1 MARVVMV
8 VEDDQDILEVVSE
21 ALRDEGYAVAAFPDA
36 TSALAYARDHQPEL
50 VLTDLLIPPS
60 GGRDLVAKL
69 RDLHGRVLPIV
80 LMTALRDRDQFAD
93 MPVQQVLAKPFELDD
108 LWSAVRRWMPPSA

>member
-1 MARVVMV
+1 MV

-21 ALRDEGYAVAAFPDA
+21 ALRDEGYSVAAFHDA
-36 TSALAYARDHQPEL
+36 TSALAYARDHQPGL

-60 GGRDLVAKL
+60 GGRELVAQL
-69 RDLHGRVLPIV
+69 RTLHGQEVPIV

-93 MPVQQVLAKPFELDD
+93 VPVQQVLPKPFELEE
-108 LWSAVRRWMPPSA
+108 LWSVVRRWIRP